1 MMLAGKTNL
10 PSATMLNKH
19 KQNMPAVD
27 WRHACVFILI
37 AITGLAAR
45 QADAFSFTVAPG
57 ARTIFLQVGNGAQS
71 NVATINVV
79 SVNVPAASIGNAT
92 PQVMTTNST
101 QAASTITGN
110 TVCNVPSQIYIAGAL
125 RLPTVSAAVAPL
137 QVTAPAN
144 LTSGTDTIAFSQI
157 SWTSSAIGGTTQDI
171 PAGAFTGAAQLL
183 VNVPANTWLENCH
196 TFSYANTAIAP
207 AGVYTG
213 RVTYTL
219 TAP

>member
-1 MMLAGKTNL
+1 
-10 PSATMLNKH
+10 MLNRH
-19 KQNMPAVD
+19 NMSAANL
-27 WRHACVFILI
+27 RCVCIFSLI
-37 AITGLAAR
+37 ATIGIFAR
-45 QADAFSFTVAPG
+45 QADAFIFTVAPG

-79 SVNVPAASIGNAT
+79 SVNVPAASIGNAA

-110 TVCNVPSQIYIAGAL
+110 TVCNVPAQIYIAGAL
-125 RLPTVSAAVAPL
+125 RLPTVSGAVAPL